1 MRPYIQID
9 RREQITTTAAVAA
22 DHTVKNGCRAPS
34 LGLGVLLLRHR
45 LLLMLSKSK
54 KNSSRFGLQGY
65 RQGDFCLFCCLH
77 TAETHCQKEEGRH

>member
-34 LGLGVLLLRHR
+34 LGLGVLLLPSSAAADADAKQKQKQQSFRITR
-45 LLLMLSKSK
+45 IQTRRFLLVLLP
-54 KNSSRFGLQGY
+54 
-65 RQGDFCLFCCLH
+65 
-77 TAETHCQKEEGRH
+77 AHC